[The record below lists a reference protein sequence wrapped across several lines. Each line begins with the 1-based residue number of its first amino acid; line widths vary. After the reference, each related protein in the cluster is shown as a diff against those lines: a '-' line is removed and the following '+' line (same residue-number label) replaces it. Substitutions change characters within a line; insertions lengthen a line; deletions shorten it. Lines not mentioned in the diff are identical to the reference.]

1 MLEYQTD
8 SPILGVDIG
17 RLVGD
22 SGVYLA
28 ILHPRKVV
36 VCSVSV
42 DTTTKDTGTF
52 YNVSQV
58 YSHKLERTA
67 CNMCLGSFGSV
78 KSKYILLYRLF
89 CFFFGWTVLGI
100 KIMISDF
107 VRSQIFSCK
116 MSLIFLQ

>member
-1 MLEYQTD
+1 MVGSLQGILRIYCPRTKGGNHEDMLLEYQTD
-8 SPILGVDIG
+8 SPILGLDIG

-22 SGVYLA
+22 NGLYLA

-52 YNVSQV
+52 YSISQI

-67 CNMCLGSFGSV
+67 CNMCIGSFGSV
-78 KSKYILLYRLF
+78 KSKCEDFEILL
-89 CFFFGWTVLGI
+89 
-100 KIMISDF
+100 
-107 VRSQIFSCK
+107 
-116 MSLIFLQ
+116 

>member
-78 KSKYILLYRLF
+78 KSKYIFLYRLF
-89 CFFFGWTVLGI
+89 CFFSVGQFSAL
-100 KIMISDF
+100 KSLF
-107 VRSQIFSCK
+107 QILYEITNF
-116 MSLIFLQ
+116 

>member
-1 MLEYQTD
+1 MMLEYQTE
-8 SPILGVDIG
+8 SPILGLETG

-42 DTTTKDTGTF
+42 EAKTKDTGTY

-67 CNMCLGSFGSV
+67 CNMCLGNFGNV
-78 KSKYILLYRLF
+78 KSE
-89 CFFFGWTVLGI
+89 C
-100 KIMISDF
+100 
-107 VRSQIFSCK
+107 SCCYC
-116 MSLIFLQ
+116 L